1 MRLCA
6 AVLDQVYSEERREN
20 HGKEFLGWKREGSVC
35 EVTKSLTSLTYPR
48 ENVPYWFHLK
58 CLRRESVKEPTAAKG
73 SRSLTGASTSTKN
86 LKTVC
91 QLHVG
96 IFKLSLPSSMEH
108 LHTVSATETK
118 RKPCNCQ
125 RERKEDSEMKC

>member
-1 MRLCA
+1 MKEPSA
-6 AVLDQVYSEERREN
+6 AV
-20 HGKEFLGWKREGSVC
+20 
-35 EVTKSLTSLTYPR
+35 
-48 ENVPYWFHLK
+48 
-58 CLRRESVKEPTAAKG
+58 G

-91 QLHVG
+91 QLQVG
-96 IFKLSLPSSMEH
+96 IFRLSLPSSVEH

-125 RERKEDSEMKC
+125 REKRGL